1 MRLFDPFAG
10 LKLSTGSS
18 ILHLAYFIAM
28 WMLPDEGCT
37 CEAEGANY
45 YAAKIALYI
54 AHGLVVGCTV
64 LGWIFNV
71 TDVKSLSY
79 SVDWLGIFSY

>member
-10 LKLSTGSS
+10 LRLATGSS

-28 WMLPDEGCT
+28 WLLPDEGFT

-54 AHGLVVGCTV
+54 AHALVAGCTV
-64 LGWIFNV
+64 VGWIFGAAEI
-71 TDVKSLSY
+71 KSISY
-79 SVDWLGIFSY
+79 SIDIWGIFSY